1 MLFHDKE
8 KKKRERKTKDSVT
21 ISLILSFSRNY
32 VQISMGTDLGAFCIN
47 KHETTWQ
54 ILASIS
60 SLTLTKA
67 STKLYLNY
75 LLKRIYF
82 AICFTVRT
90 FQGIL
95 IRKQN
100 LRKYNGFHGSKTV
113 RAFSNFYCPKKP
125 SWSLMKR

>member
-1 MLFHDKE
+1 MLSHDKE
-8 KKKRERKTKDSVT
+8 KKKRERKTEDSVT
-21 ISLILSFSRNY
+21 VSLILSFSRTY
-32 VQISMGTDLGAFCIN
+32 VQDSMGTRLGVFCIN
-47 KHETTWQ
+47 EHETTWQ

-67 STKLYLNY
+67 STRLYSNY

-82 AICFTVRT
+82 AICFTIRT

-100 LRKYNGFHGSKTV
+100 HRKYNGFHGSKNV
-113 RAFSNFYCPKKP
+113 RAFSNFYCQKKP
-125 SWSLMKR
+125 P